1 MIQQVYKL
9 TQSDNKVI
17 EAVIRDENLHYM
29 HMSLPKGEALP
40 VHTTNANVYM
50 TVATGELYLVLAGG
64 EPSIYSQGTI
74 IKIPKDTVM
83 DARNNGDSTLK
94 LLVVK
99 TPPPKI

>member
-1 MIQQVYKL
+1 MTHQVYKL
-9 TQSDNKVI
+9 TESDNKVI

-50 TVATGELYLVLAGG
+50 TVAAGELYLALAGG
-64 EPSIYSQGTI
+64 EPYIHPQGTI
-74 IKIPKDTVM
+74 IKIPKGTVM
-83 DARNNGDSTLK
+83 DARNNGGSTLK

-99 TPPPKI
+99 TPPPQI